1 MSFKMTESQ
10 YTSLYGPTVG
20 DSIRLADTDLFA
32 KVEKDYARYGDEV
45 TFGGGKSIRDGM
57 GQNPN
62 ATRDNKAVADLV
74 ISNAVVI
81 DHDKVIKCDVGV
93 KNGYIMKLGKA
104 GNPDIMDGVD
114 IIIGSSTDV
123 IAAEGMIVTAGG
135 IDTHVHFINP
145 EQAEVALESGITT
158 HIGGGTGASEGSKAT
173 TVTPGSWYIHR
184 MLQAAEN
191 LPLNIGFTGKGQAV
205 NPTALV
211 EQIHAGV
218 IGLKVHEDWG
228 ATPSALRHALEVA
241 DDHDIQ
247 IALHADTLNEAGF
260 MEDTMKAIGDKVI
273 HMYHTEGAGGGHAPD
288 LIKSAG
294 YPNVLPSST
303 NPTLPYTHNTIDEHL
318 DMVMITHHL
327 NASIPEDVAFAD
339 SRIRK
344 ETIAAEDV
352 LQDMG
357 VFSMISSD
365 SQAMGRVGEVITRA
379 WQVAHRMKQQRGPL
393 EGDSEYD
400 DNNRIR
406 RYIAK
411 YTINPAITHGISEY
425 VGSVDAGKLADLVI
439 WDPRFFGVKP
449 DMVVKGGMINVA
461 ANGDANGSIPTSEPI
476 KYRHMYGQYGGNLQ
490 STAITF
496 VSQAAYMNGIRRTLD
511 LKRDVR
517 PVRNIRQLTKK
528 DMKNNSALPK
538 LDVDPETYEVFV
550 DGKKVTS
557 EAATELPM
565 TQRYFLF

>member
-81 DHDKVIKCDVGV
+81 DYDKVIKCDIGV

-241 DDHDIQ
+241 DDYDIQ

-528 DMKNNSALPK
+528 DMKNNSTLPK

-550 DGKKVTS
+550 DGEKVTS

>member
-81 DHDKVIKCDVGV
+81 DHDKVIKCDIGV

-241 DDHDIQ
+241 DDYDIQ

-550 DGKKVTS
+550 GGEKVTS

>member
-81 DHDKVIKCDVGV
+81 DHDKIIKCDIGV

-241 DDHDIQ
+241 DDYDIQ

-528 DMKNNSALPK
+528 DMKNNSTLPK

>member
-20 DSIRLADTDLFA
+20 DSIRLGDTNLFA
-32 KVEKDYARYGDEV
+32 KVEKDYANYGDEV
-45 TFGGGKSIRDGM
+45 AFGGGKSIRDGM

-62 ATRDNKAVADLV
+62 ATRDDKRVADLV
-74 ISNAVVI
+74 ITNAVII
-81 DHDKVIKCDVGV
+81 DHDKVVKGDIGV
-93 KNGYIMKLGKA
+93 KNGYIMKIGKA
-104 GNPDIMDGVD
+104 GNPDIMDDVD
-114 IIIGSSTDV
+114 IIIGASTEI
-123 IAAEGMIVTAGG
+123 IAAEGNIITAGG

-145 EQAEVALESGITT
+145 EQAEIALESGITT
-158 HIGGGTGASEGSKAT
+158 QIGGGTGATEGTKAT
-173 TVTPGSWYIHR
+173 TVTPGPWHIHR
-184 MLQAAEN
+184 MLQAAEA
-191 LPLNIGFTGKGQAV
+191 LPINIGFTGKGQAV
-205 NPTALV
+205 NHTALI

-241 DDHDIQ
+241 DEYDIQ

-260 MEDTMKAIGDKVI
+260 MENTMKAIGDKVL

-288 LIKSAG
+288 LIKAAS
-294 YPNVLPSST
+294 YPNILPSST
-303 NPTLPYTHNTIDEHL
+303 NPTLPYTHNTVDEHL

-357 VFSMISSD
+357 VFSMVSSD
-365 SQAMGRVGEVITRA
+365 SQAMGRVGEVITRT
-379 WQVAHRMKQQRGPL
+379 WQVAHRMKEQRGPL
-393 EGDSEYD
+393 EGDGEYN

-411 YTINPAITHGISEY
+411 YTINPAITHGISDY
-425 VGSVDAGKLADLVI
+425 VGSIDEGKLADLVM

-449 DMVVKGGMINVA
+449 ALVVKGGLINVA
-461 ANGDANGSIPTSEPI
+461 INGDANGSIPTSEPI
-476 KYRHMYGQYGGNLQ
+476 KYRPMYGQYGGNMQ
-490 STAITF
+490 STSLTF
-496 VSQAAYMNGIRRTLD
+496 VSQAAYQDGIRRTLD
-511 LKRDVR
+511 LKRHVR
-517 PVRNIRQLTKK
+517 PVKNIRNLSKK
-528 DMKNNSALPK
+528 DMVNNDALPK

-550 DGKKVTS
+550 DGEKITS
-557 EAATELPM
+557 EAATELPL

>member
-81 DHDKVIKCDVGV
+81 DHDKVIKCDIGV

-241 DDHDIQ
+241 DDYDIQ

-260 MEDTMKAIGDKVI
+260 MEDTMKAIGGKVI

-528 DMKNNSALPK
+528 DMKNNSTLPK

-550 DGKKVTS
+550 DGEKVTS

>member
-81 DHDKVIKCDVGV
+81 DHDKVIKCDIGV

-173 TVTPGSWYIHR
+173 TVTPSSWYIHR

-241 DDHDIQ
+241 DDYDIQ

>member
-1 MSFKMTESQ
+1 MTESQ
-10 YTSLYGPTVG
+10 YKSLYGPTVG

-81 DHDKVIKCDVGV
+81 DHDKVIKCDIGV

-241 DDHDIQ
+241 DEYDIQ

-496 VSQAAYMNGIRRTLD
+496 VSQAAYMNGIRRTLG

-517 PVRNIRQLTKK
+517 PVRHIRQLTKK